1 MAKITNERT
10 GEYLKEA
17 LRALKEKG
25 GECPSG
31 ELIKEIAKR
40 LSFTEYESSIN
51 NSGQYR
57 WVTNFRF
64 YSIGLVK
71 AGWVEKSG
79 RTWKLMESAQNF
91 ELLSP
96 LEIFNFIV
104 DAYGKWDS
112 DRKMED
118 ELAEAEIE
126 ESEEPEILMQVKPDD
141 ISFQELIAGISS
153 CRIQIPPFQ
162 RSFVWRPSD
171 IRYLLDSIYRGYPV
185 GSFIFWKTIR
195 KLPRTRSIGNISFE
209 NRDISA
215 GTEIS
220 YVLDHNQA

>member
-1 MAKITNERT
+1 MSIR
-10 GEYLKEA
+10 
-17 LRALKEKG
+17 RVH
-25 GECPSG
+25 SG
-31 ELIKEIAKR
+31 SRQTSLTSLNMK
-40 LSFTEYESSIN
+40 SSIN

-96 LEIFNFIV
+96 LEIFDFIV

-112 DRKMED
+112 DRKIED
-118 ELAEAEIE
+118 EIAEVEIE
-126 ESEEPEILMQVKPDD
+126 ESEEPEILMQVKPKHKL
-141 ISFQELIAGISS
+141 SGINCR

-171 IRYLLDSIYRGYPV
+171 IRYLLDSIYRRYPV

-209 NRDISA
+209 NRDISR
-215 GTEIS
+215 G
-220 YVLDHNQA
+220 H